1 MTTCHRNAVIYNSP
15 AVIWGEKQD
24 CPEPEAPGASETAP
38 KPSIGRACTEPAS
51 GGVVGGRIRAGRR
64 VGWGGVELIRAVR
77 IRRTWPFV
85 WSSSAEGGSGAGT
98 SPGA

>member
-51 GGVVGGRIRAGRR
+51 GGIVG
-64 VGWGGVELIRAVR
+64 VGSVPDV
-77 IRRTWPFV
+77 
-85 WSSSAEGGSGAGT
+85 GSGGEGL
-98 SPGA
+98 S